1 MRIAV
6 VAGEASGDLL
16 GEGLVRALAARFPT
30 ARFEGI
36 AGPRMQAAGCTSLY
50 PMERLSVMGL
60 AEVAA
65 RMPEVIRLRRRLAR
79 RLLSDPPAV
88 FVGIDAPDFNLVL
101 ERRLRAGGV
110 RTVHYVSPSVWA
122 WRRYRLR
129 KIRAGVDR
137 MLVLFPFEADF
148 YAREGIDARF
158 VGHPLADQLE
168 PVEDARPARA
178 RLGLRAE
185 APVVALLAGS
195 RMTEV
200 AALGDTLVETAHW
213 LARRR
218 PGIRFVVPFADR
230 PTRERF
236 QQSIDTSHGG
246 AAFRLLDGDA
256 HAAMEAA
263 DVVLLASGTAT
274 LEALLIGRPMVITY
288 RTHPVTWAIGTRM
301 VKLSH
306 VGLPNL
312 LAGRAVAPE
321 LLQDAATPRCLGAE
335 VLALLDS
342 PADRSR
348 QRGSYRG
355 IAATLRR
362 GASERAAAA
371 VAELVEDG
379 LVEEKG

>member
-16 GEGLVRALAARFPT
+16 GEGLVRALARRFPA

-65 RMPEVIRLRRRLAR
+65 RMPEVIRLRYRLAR
-79 RLLSDPPAV
+79 HFLADPPALY
-88 FVGIDAPDFNLVL
+88 VGIDAPDFNLNL
-101 ERRLRAGGV
+101 ERRLRAGGL

-148 YAREGIDARF
+148 YARQGVEARF
-158 VGHPLADQLE
+158 VGHPLADRLVQ
-168 PVEDARPARA
+168 VDDVRPARS
-178 RLGLRAE
+178 RLGLPAGG
-185 APVVALLAGS
+185 PVVALLTGS
-195 RMTEV
+195 RLTEV
-200 AALGDTLVETAHW
+200 DALGDTLVKAAHW
-213 LARRR
+213 LASRR
-218 PGIRFVVPFADR
+218 PGIRFVVPLVDLA
-230 PTRERF
+230 TRARF
-236 QQSIDTSHGG
+236 QHSIDKSHGG
-246 AAFRLLDGDA
+246 AVFQLLEGDA
-256 HAAMEAA
+256 HTAMEAA

-274 LEALLIGRPMVITY
+274 LEAALIGRPMVITY
-288 RTHPVTWAIGTRM
+288 RTHPATYAIGSRL
-301 VKLSH
+301 VHIAH

-321 LLQDAATPRCLGAE
+321 LLQDAATPERLGAE

-342 PADRSR
+342 PTDRDR
-348 QRGSYRG
+348 QRAAYRR
-355 IAATLRR
+355 IASSLRR

-371 VAELVEDG
+371 VTEL
-379 LVEEKG
+379 LEEAA